1 MNTSPLQFTQ
11 DGNLPVSELTRW
23 TGWFLDALREPGASF
38 RSVIAKFHAAFGHR
52 ITLSTFHRFHHDAL
66 ASESPDKFVRKNL
79 RSRAAQIV
87 RHVVEEHLERWL
99 ETPPE
104 DLTEIERGAR
114 IVAKLDALDFQHLRL
129 KQQKKGKKRAA
140 KTENAATV
148 LHPDF
153 APSGPTAAATNPN
166 AALATKADVP
176 AASSSETPRSTPPQ
190 TTPVSALVPPAV
202 STSVSGPVP
211 TAPAIPPTLHSDP
224 AAPKS
229 ETKATPSP
237 QPDQPATAPAPV
249 PAASARKPVGYR
261 CVDTLINAEPSP
273 VAHAETLAPPA
284 TQAEPT
290 ATPKRESFTPETDP
304 DASKAL
310 AELLK
315 TTKPSLLPPAGML
328 EIGTVTDE
336 STLRALGIAKT
347 IESLAAFHAPPALDA
362 PQGAVNES
370 NADAVFHG
378 VGWAAATLADCARR
392 RNGDATTRFNLVRLN
407 LDGAVS
413 AANEH
418 WRNALEA
425 FQQAEPQASA
435 QFDKYRHLATARC
448 SLASITFKIAV
459 AQVRLGEPAKAFQT
473 FRRAASLS
481 AIATDDSPMGLVL
494 RELNALAE
502 EWLALLKRDEP
513 LNPARENRI
522 KAALACRQALARR
535 CPGEPR
541 HPAAIE
547 RLKALRSA

>member
-11 DGNLPVSELTRW
+11 DGNLPVSELPRW

-38 RSVIAKFHAAFGHR
+38 RSVIAKFYAAFGHR
-52 ITLSTFHRFHHDAL
+52 ITLTTFHRFHHDAL
-66 ASESPDKFVRKNL
+66 APHSPDKFVRKNL

-99 ETPPE
+99 ETPPD
-104 DLTEIERGAR
+104 DLAEIERGAR

-129 KQQKKGKKRAA
+129 KQQKRGKKRAA

-153 APSGPTAAATNPN
+153 APSRPTAAASNPN
-166 AALATKADVP
+166 AAPAPDAEAP
-176 AASSSETPRSTPPQ
+176 AASPTKTPVETSPT
-190 TTPVSALVPPAV
+190 TTPVSPSVPPLV
-202 STSVSGPVP
+202 SPPVSAHSMAAATP
-211 TAPAIPPTLHSDP
+211 TTNAETPAPASGNV
-224 AAPKS
+224 
-229 ETKATPSP
+229 SP
-237 QPDQPATAPAPV
+237 EQ
-249 PAASARKPVGYR
+249 AS
-261 CVDTLINAEPSP
+261 
-273 VAHAETLAPPA
+273 
-284 TQAEPT
+284 QAEPA
-290 ATPKRESFTPETDP
+290 ATPKRESFTHETDP

-315 TTKPSLLPPAGML
+315 TSKPSLLPPAGMH

-347 IESLAAFHAPPALDA
+347 MESLAAFHAPPALDG

-513 LNPARENRI
+513 LNPARENHI
-522 KAALACRQALARR
+522 KAALGCRQTLARR

-541 HPAAIE
+541 HAGAIK
-547 RLKALRSA
+547 RLQALLQPPVEPLR